1 MDQRADL
8 LVLYDGDCGFCNR
21 SVAFILK
28 ADRSSRIHFASIQSD
43 FTKALF
49 QKNGWPVP
57 DLSTFYFVETDR
69 LYSKSEAALQ
79 LAKYFSFPYN
89 LLQFFFIVPRRIRDR
104 IYDWVARRRSRFS
117 KHFCVVPTLE
127 QQARFVD

>member
-1 MDQRADL
+1 MDL

-43 FTKALF
+43 FTKELF
-49 QKNGWPVP
+49 QKNGWSKP
-57 DLSTFYFVETDR
+57 DLSTFYFLENGR
-69 LYSKSEAALQ
+69 LYSKSEAALK
-79 LAKYFSFPYN
+79 LTKYFSFPYI
-89 LLQFFFIVPRRIRDR
+89 LLYVFIIVPRRIRDAM
-104 IYDWVARRRSRFS
+104 YDWVAQRRSRLS
-117 KHFCVVPTLE
+117 NHFCVVPTPA